1 MAKIRIDDALIRH
14 LAGLLE
20 ETGLTEIELGS
31 GRERI
36 RVSRESPSAP
46 PAPSGRM
53 GEQNDSPSA
62 ISSDL
67 VVESTSSVEE
77 VEPDHPGA
85 VTAPMVGTVYLAPE
99 PGENPFISVGDEVQA
114 GDTMFIIEA
123 MKTMNPV
130 SAPRDGR
137 VERVLVGNA
146 TPVEYGEVLA
156 LVD

>member
-31 GRERI
+31 GRERV
-36 RVSRESPSAP
+36 RVSRNSVSLRSDGTVHSGAAPATASDRLGSNAGSA
-46 PAPSGRM
+46 
-53 GEQNDSPSA
+53 
-62 ISSDL
+62 
-67 VVESTSSVEE
+67 EE
-77 VEPDHPGA
+77 ELAADHPGA
-85 VTAPMVGTVYLAPE
+85 VKAPMVGTAYLAPE
-99 PGENPFISVGDEVQA
+99 PGAEPFINVGDKVQT

-130 SAPRDGR
+130 TAPHDGR

-156 LVD
+156 LID

>member
-1 MAKIRIDDALIRH
+1 MAKIRIDDALIRL

-31 GRERI
+31 GRERV
-36 RVSRESPSAP
+36 RVSHESPSAP
-46 PAPSGRM
+46 SARLGD
-53 GEQNDSPSA
+53 QNDSPSA
-62 ISSDL
+62 ISSDH
-67 VVESTSSVEE
+67 VVESTSSVEG
-77 VEPDHPGA
+77 VESDHPGA

>member
-31 GRERI
+31 GRERVRVARNSVSI
-36 RVSRESPSAP
+36 RSDETVNSG
-46 PAPSGRM
+46 APSL
-53 GEQNDSPSA
+53 SA
-62 ISSDL
+62 SDHL
-67 VVESTSSVEE
+67 SANARSAEEEPVV
-77 VEPDHPGA
+77 DHPGA
-85 VTAPMVGTVYLAPE
+85 VKAPMVGTAYLAPE
-99 PGENPFISVGDEVQA
+99 PGAAPFINVGDEVQT

-130 SAPRDGR
+130 TAPRDGR

-156 LVD
+156 LID

>member
-46 PAPSGRM
+46 SAPSGRM
-53 GEQNDSPSA
+53 GDQNDSPSA
-62 ISSDL
+62 ISSDHG
-67 VVESTSSVEE
+67 VESTSSVEE
-77 VEPDHPGA
+77 VESDHPGA

>member
-1 MAKIRIDDALIRH
+1 VAKIRIDDALIRH

-31 GRERI
+31 GRERVK
-36 RVSRESPSAP
+36 VSRNSVSVRSDETVHPGGDSSPASDNLASSAQSGEESVA
-46 PAPSGRM
+46 
-53 GEQNDSPSA
+53 
-62 ISSDL
+62 
-67 VVESTSSVEE
+67 
-77 VEPDHPGA
+77 DHPGA
-85 VTAPMVGTVYLAPE
+85 VKAPMVGTAYLAPE
-99 PGENPFISVGDEVQA
+99 PGAAPFINVGDEVQT

-130 SAPRDGR
+130 TAPHDGR

-156 LVD
+156 LID

>member
-31 GRERI
+31 GRERVRVARNSVSI
-36 RVSRESPSAP
+36 RSDETVNSGAPSLSAP
-46 PAPSGRM
+46 DHLSANARSAEEEPA
-53 GEQNDSPSA
+53 
-62 ISSDL
+62 
-67 VVESTSSVEE
+67 V
-77 VEPDHPGA
+77 DHPGA
-85 VTAPMVGTVYLAPE
+85 VKAPMVGTAYLAPE
-99 PGENPFISVGDEVQA
+99 PGAAPFINVGDEVQT

-130 SAPRDGR
+130 TAPRDGR

-156 LVD
+156 LID

>member
-1 MAKIRIDDALIRH
+1 VAKIRIDDALIRH

-31 GRERI
+31 GRERVK
-36 RVSRESPSAP
+36 VSRNSPSAP
-46 PAPSGRM
+46 SGKM
-53 GEQNDSPSA
+53 VDHSNSPSA
-62 ISSDL
+62 ISSGH
-67 VVESTSSVEE
+67 VAESATIVEE
-77 VEPDHPGA
+77 VGPDHPGA
-85 VTAPMVGTVYLAPE
+85 VTAPMVGTIYLAPE
-99 PGENPFISVGDEVQA
+99 PGANPFISVGDEVQA

-130 SAPRDGR
+130 GAPRDGR

>member
-1 MAKIRIDDALIRH
+1 VAKIRIDDALIRH

-46 PAPSGRM
+46 SAPSGRM
-53 GEQNDSPSA
+53 GDQNDSPSA

-77 VEPDHPGA
+77 VESDHPGA

>member
-46 PAPSGRM
+46 SGRM
-53 GEQNDSPSA
+53 GDQNDSPSA

-77 VEPDHPGA
+77 VESDHPGA

>member
-1 MAKIRIDDALIRH
+1 MAKIRIDDSLIRH

-31 GRERI
+31 GRERV
-36 RVSRESPSAP
+36 RVSRGGISVRPGQTVDAGVLPLSPS
-46 PAPSGRM
+46 G
-53 GEQNDSPSA
+53 DLSA
-62 ISSDL
+62 N
-67 VVESTSSVEE
+67 VESVEE
-77 VEPDHPGA
+77 EPAADHPGA
-85 VTAPMVGTVYLAPE
+85 VKAPMVGTAYLAPE
-99 PGENPFISVGDEVQA
+99 PGAAPFINAGDEVQT

-130 SAPRDGR
+130 TAPRDGR

-156 LVD
+156 LID

>member
-36 RVSRESPSAP
+36 RVSRNSASIRSDETVHPGGGSSPASDAQSADESVA
-46 PAPSGRM
+46 
-53 GEQNDSPSA
+53 
-62 ISSDL
+62 
-67 VVESTSSVEE
+67 
-77 VEPDHPGA
+77 DHPGA
-85 VTAPMVGTVYLAPE
+85 VKAPMVGTVYLAPE
-99 PGENPFISVGDEVQA
+99 PGAAPFVNVGDEVQS
-114 GDTMFIIEA
+114 GETMFIIEA

-130 SAPRDGR
+130 TAQRDGR
-137 VERVLVGNA
+137 IERVLVGNA

-156 LVD
+156 LLD

>member
-46 PAPSGRM
+46 SAPSGRM
-53 GEQNDSPSA
+53 GAQNDSPSA

-67 VVESTSSVEE
+67 GVESTSSGEE
-77 VEPDHPGA
+77 VESDHPGA

-146 TPVEYGEVLA
+146 TPVEYAEVLA

>member
-14 LAGLLE
+14 LAGLLK

-31 GRERI
+31 GRERV
-36 RVSRESPSAP
+36 RVSRGGVSIPAGHTVDSGVPPLSSSGDLSANVEIADEE
-46 PAPSGRM
+46 PA
-53 GEQNDSPSA
+53 A
-62 ISSDL
+62 
-67 VVESTSSVEE
+67 
-77 VEPDHPGA
+77 DHPGA
-85 VTAPMVGTVYLAPE
+85 VKAPMVGTAYLAPE
-99 PGENPFISVGDEVQA
+99 PGAAPFINAGDEVQA

-130 SAPRDGR
+130 TAPRIGR

-156 LVD
+156 LID